1 MTDAGREYGT
11 ALFELAKE
19 EGIDKEMLEILREV
33 RGIFRAEPEYMELL
47 SAPTISAEERV
58 KAVDQAFR
66 NEVPEILCSFLK
78 LLTEHG
84 YAHSFSACRKEY
96 VDRYNEAHGILPVRA
111 VTAVEVSPA
120 LKERLEAKLRAV
132 TGKTVDVT
140 YTIDPDCIGGIR
152 LDMDGSRLDG
162 TVRRRLDDLRDA
174 LKSTVV

>member
-66 NEVPEILCSFLK
+66 NEVPDSLFFPE
-78 LLTEHG
+78 
-84 YAHSFSACRKEY
+84 AA
-96 VDRYNEAHGILPVRA
+96 DRARSYPGV
-111 VTAVEVSPA
+111 
-120 LKERLEAKLRAV
+120 
-132 TGKTVDVT
+132 
-140 YTIDPDCIGGIR
+140 
-152 LDMDGSRLDG
+152 
-162 TVRRRLDDLRDA
+162 
-174 LKSTVV
+174 

>member
-78 LLTEHG
+78 LLTERGRIREYEKCVHQFELC
-84 YAHSFSACRKEY
+84 YDDAYRHSFAKVYSAIPLT
-96 VDRYNEAHGILPVRA
+96 DDQ
-111 VTAVEVSPA
+111 
-120 LKERLEAKLRAV
+120 KERLHAKLEQHCGHMV
-132 TGKTVDVT
+132 EMHYK
-140 YTIDPDCIGGIR
+140 IDPSLLGG
-152 LDMDGSRLDG
+152 LKVKMDGQMLDG
-162 TVRRRLDDLRDA
+162 SLRSRISSI
-174 LKSTVV
+174 KEVIEE